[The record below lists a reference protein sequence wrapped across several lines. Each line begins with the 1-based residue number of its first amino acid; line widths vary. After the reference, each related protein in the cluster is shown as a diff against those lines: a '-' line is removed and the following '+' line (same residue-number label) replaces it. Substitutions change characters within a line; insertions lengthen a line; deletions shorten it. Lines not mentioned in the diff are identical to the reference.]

1 MGNQLPVNQ
10 RVQGNHQ
17 AADGIKSWPQ
27 KFVCGC
33 HWLVTVNKEVVVV
46 RYLLF
51 EKMIWQINE
60 YSMEAKG
67 NQILRLA
74 IYQFSDEDEAKV
86 RVNERA

>member
-17 AADGIKSWPQ
+17 LRTNIKSWPQ

-51 EKMIWQINE
+51 EKMI
-60 YSMEAKG
+60 
-67 NQILRLA
+67 
-74 IYQFSDEDEAKV
+74 
-86 RVNERA
+86 